1 MDSCMDK
8 ASSYGRVVSSTRDPL
23 WTMQLQVS
31 VSTNGL
37 MEAGIRASYWTE
49 KDTRKA
55 STTVKRTSLN
65 TTVSGNM
72 ESDMGMATLS
82 STNKLPTKANS
93 AKVSG
98 TERAKWNTHQATYTK
113 ANGKMTRNAV
123 TGLWTGL
130 HKIKNTKESGLKTS
144 NMGSEHTTGSTAR
157 LSTRSLKTFT
167 KVTGCTENDKGLVVS
182 FTRMDAGMKG
192 TLRKIK
198 RMAKGSWWMR
208 TGMWSW
214 SILRRTSL
222 HTPFHKVTLL
232 C

>member
-1 MDSCMDK
+1 MVISSVSKDMVRLSSPIEIIIKETFLMDSCMDK

-113 ANGKMTRNAV
+113 ANGKMANKKV
-123 TGLWTGL
+123 
-130 HKIKNTKESGLKTS
+130 KEPT
-144 NMGSEHTTGSTAR
+144 HTQTAP
-157 LSTRSLKTFT
+157 K
-167 KVTGCTENDKGLVVS
+167 
-182 FTRMDAGMKG
+182 
-192 TLRKIK
+192 RK
-198 RMAKGSWWMR
+198 AKGK
-208 TGMWSW
+208 
-214 SILRRTSL
+214 LASL
-222 HTPFHKVTLL
+222 LVGDLK
-232 C
+232 